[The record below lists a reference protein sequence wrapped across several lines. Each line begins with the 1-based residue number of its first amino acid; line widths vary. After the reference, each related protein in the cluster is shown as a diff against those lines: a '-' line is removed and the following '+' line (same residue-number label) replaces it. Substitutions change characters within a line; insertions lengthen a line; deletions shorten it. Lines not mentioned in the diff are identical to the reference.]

1 MLLNSQQC
9 DALRELG
16 NIGAAHA
23 ATTLSTMLMTNIEMD
38 VPDIKV
44 IDISEVHKY
53 VSDELAA
60 LVLFE
65 ITGEVSGGG
74 YVLLHIPKNSV
85 IRLTN
90 AMLGMT
96 ESDRELTE
104 MDESALLEIGN
115 IMVSAFLD
123 ATAGLLN
130 IIMLPSPPSL
140 TIDMPHAAVQCILA
154 SEGFM
159 DINEV
164 VLFRTELRSD
174 QHKIVNNL
182 FLLPNEPM
190 LDEIV
195 SMLENLLTAASEPPG
210 TS

>member
-1 MLLNSQQC
+1 MLNSQQR

-23 ATTLSTMLMTNIEMD
+23 ATTLSTMLMSNIEME
-38 VPDIKV
+38 VPEISV
-44 IDISEVHKY
+44 VDISKIHEHVG
-53 VSDELAA
+53 DELSA
-60 LVLFE
+60 LVIFQ

-96 ESDRELTE
+96 ELERDLTE

-123 ATAGLLN
+123 ATATLLS
-130 IIMLPSPPSL
+130 IIMLPSPPSMI
-140 TIDMPHAAVQCILA
+140 IDMPHAAFQTILA
-154 SEGFM
+154 MQQFS
-159 DINEV
+159 DIDQV
-164 VLFRTELRSD
+164 VIFRTELRSD
-174 QHKIVNNL
+174 QHKISSNL
-182 FLLPNEPM
+182 FLLPNKPM
-190 LDEIV
+190 LDEIL
-195 SMLENLLTAASEPPG
+195 SMLENLMK
-210 TS
+210 

>member
-1 MLLNSQQC
+1 MLNSQQL

-23 ATTLSTMLMTNIEMD
+23 ATTLSTMLMSNIEMEVPEID
-38 VPDIKV
+38 VLDIGKV
-44 IDISEVHKY
+44 HEHVG
-53 VSDELAA
+53 DELSA

-65 ITGEVSGGG
+65 INGEVSGGG
-74 YVLLHIPKNSV
+74 YILLHIPKNSV

-96 ESDRELTE
+96 EQDRDLTE
-104 MDESALLEIGN
+104 MDQSALLEIGN

-123 ATAGLLN
+123 ATATLLN

-140 TIDMPHAAVQCILA
+140 IIDMPHAAFQSILA
-154 SEGFM
+154 MQEFAE
-159 DINEV
+159 INEV
-164 VLFRTELRSD
+164 VLFCTELHSD
-174 QHKIVNNL
+174 QHKITSNL
-182 FLLPNEPM
+182 FLLPNKPM

-195 SMLENLLTAASEPPG
+195 RMLENLMK
-210 TS
+210 

>member
-1 MLLNSQQC
+1 MLLDSRQC

-23 ATTLSTMLMTNIEMD
+23 ATTLSTMLMSNIEME
-38 VPDIKV
+38 VPEIHL
-44 IDISEVHKY
+44 IDISKIHEHVG
-53 VSDELAA
+53 DELAA
-60 LVLFE
+60 LVLFQ
-65 ITGEVSGGG
+65 ITGDISSGG
-74 YVLLHIPKNSV
+74 YVLVHIPKNSV

-96 ESDRELTE
+96 ELNRELTE

-123 ATAGLLN
+123 ATASLLN

-140 TIDMPHAAVQCILA
+140 IIDMPHAAFQTILA
-154 SEGFM
+154 SEDAI

-164 VLFRTELRSD
+164 VLFRTELKSD
-174 QHKIVNNL
+174 QHKITGNI
-182 FLLPNEPM
+182 FLLPTQSMLQDILKM
-190 LDEIV
+190 LD
-195 SMLENLLTAASEPPG
+195 NLINV
-210 TS
+210 

>member
-1 MLLNSQQC
+1 MLNSQQL

-23 ATTLSTMLMTNIEMD
+23 ATTLSTMLMSNIEMEVPEID
-38 VPDIKV
+38 VLDIGKV
-44 IDISEVHKY
+44 HEHVG
-53 VSDELAA
+53 DELSAM
-60 LVLFE
+60 VLFE
-65 ITGEVSGGG
+65 INGEVSGGG

-90 AMLGMT
+90 AMLGMS
-96 ESDRELTE
+96 EPDRDLTE
-104 MDESALLEIGN
+104 MDQSALLEIGN

-123 ATAGLLN
+123 ATATLLN

-140 TIDMPHAAVQCILA
+140 VIDMPHAAFQSILA
-154 SEGFM
+154 MQEFA

-164 VLFRTELRSD
+164 VLFCTELHSD
-174 QHKIVNNL
+174 QHKITSNL
-182 FLLPNEPM
+182 FLLPNKPM

-195 SMLENLLTAASEPPG
+195 RMLENLMK
-210 TS
+210 

>member
-1 MLLNSQQC
+1 MMLNSTQC

-23 ATTLSTMLMTNIEMD
+23 ATTLSTMLMSNIGME
-38 VPDIKV
+38 VPEIHL
-44 IDISEVHKY
+44 IDISKIHEHVG
-53 VSDELAA
+53 DEIAA
-60 LVLFE
+60 LVLFQ

-96 ESDRELTE
+96 EMDRELTE

-123 ATAGLLN
+123 ATASLLDV
-130 IIMLPSPPSL
+130 IMLPSPPSL
-140 TIDMPHAAVQCILA
+140 IIDMPHAAFQSILA
-154 SEGFM
+154 AQDST

-164 VLFRTELRSD
+164 VLFKTELKSD
-174 QHKIVNNL
+174 QHKITSNI
-182 FLLPNEPM
+182 FLLPNQPM
-190 LDEIV
+190 LNEILR
-195 SMLENLLTAASEPPG
+195 MLDKLIGA
-210 TS
+210 

>member
-1 MLLNSQQC
+1 MTEITPVQA

-23 ATTLSTMLMTNIEMD
+23 ATTLSTMLNSHIEME
-38 VPDIKV
+38 VPEIHI
-44 IDISEVHKY
+44 IDIGKIHDY
-53 VSDELAA
+53 VGDDLAA
-60 LVLFE
+60 LVLFQ
-65 ITGEVSGGG
+65 IQGEVSGGG
-74 YVLLHIPKNSV
+74 YLLLYVPKTSV

-96 ESDRELTE
+96 DLDRDLTE
-104 MDESALLEIGN
+104 MDESAILEIGN

-123 ATAGLLN
+123 GTAGLLD

-140 TIDMPHAAVQCILA
+140 VIDMPHAAIESVLA
-154 SEGFM
+154 SQEYA

-164 VLFRTELRSD
+164 VIFRTELKSD
-174 QHKIVNNL
+174 EHHITSAL

-195 SMLENLLTAASEPPG
+195 SMLEKLMMPG
-210 TS
+210 S

>member
-1 MLLNSQQC
+1 MLTNQQC

-38 VPDIKV
+38 VPEIYL
-44 IDISEVHKY
+44 IDISKVHEY
-53 VSDELAA
+53 VGDEIAA

-96 ESDRELTE
+96 EIDRDLTE

-140 TIDMPHAAVQCILA
+140 IIDMPHAAFESILA
-154 SEGFM
+154 TEGFM

-164 VLFRTELRSD
+164 VLFRTELKSD
-174 QHKIVNNL
+174 QHKISSNL
-182 FLLPNEPM
+182 FLLPNQPM
-190 LDEIV
+190 LQDIIR
-195 SMLENLLTAASEPPG
+195 MLEELMKS
-210 TS
+210 S

>member
-74 YVLLHIPKNSV
+74 YVLP
-85 IRLTN
+85 
-90 AMLGMT
+90 MQC
-96 ESDRELTE
+96 
-104 MDESALLEIGN
+104 SA
-115 IMVSAFLD
+115 
-123 ATAGLLN
+123 
-130 IIMLPSPPSL
+130 
-140 TIDMPHAAVQCILA
+140 
-154 SEGFM
+154 
-159 DINEV
+159 
-164 VLFRTELRSD
+164 
-174 QHKIVNNL
+174 
-182 FLLPNEPM
+182 
-190 LDEIV
+190 
-195 SMLENLLTAASEPPG
+195 
-210 TS
+210 

>member
-1 MLLNSQQC
+1 MLTNQQC

-38 VPDIKV
+38 VPEIYL
-44 IDISEVHKY
+44 IDISKVHEY
-53 VSDELAA
+53 VGDEPAA

-65 ITGEVSGGG
+65 INGEVSGGG

-96 ESDRELTE
+96 EMDRDLTE

-140 TIDMPHAAVQCILA
+140 IIDMPHAAFQSILA
-154 SEGFM
+154 TEGFL

-164 VLFRTELRSD
+164 VLFRTELKSD
-174 QHKIVNNL
+174 QHKITSNI
-182 FLLPNEPM
+182 FLLPNRPM
-190 LDEIV
+190 LQDIIR
-195 SMLENLLTAASEPPG
+195 MLEELMKSA
-210 TS
+210 

>member
-1 MLLNSQQC
+1 MLNSQQR

-23 ATTLSTMLMTNIEMD
+23 ATTLSTMLMSNIEME
-38 VPDIKV
+38 VPETSV
-44 IDISEVHKY
+44 VDISKIQKHDG
-53 VSDELAA
+53 DELSA
-60 LVLFE
+60 LVIFQT
-65 ITGEVSGGG
+65 TGEVSGGG

-96 ESDRELTE
+96 ELERDLTE

-123 ATAGLLN
+123 ATATLLS

-140 TIDMPHAAVQCILA
+140 IVDMPHAAFQTILA
-154 SEGFM
+154 MQEFSEI
-159 DINEV
+159 DQV
-164 VLFRTELRSD
+164 VIFRTELRSD
-174 QHKIVNNL
+174 QHKISSNL
-182 FLLPNEPM
+182 FLLPNKPM
-190 LDEIV
+190 LDEIL
-195 SMLENLLTAASEPPG
+195 SMLENLMK
-210 TS
+210 

>member
-1 MLLNSQQC
+1 MLNSQQR

-23 ATTLSTMLMTNIEMD
+23 ATTLSTMLMSNIEME
-38 VPDIKV
+38 VPEISV
-44 IDISEVHKY
+44 VDISKIHEHVG
-53 VSDELAA
+53 DELSA
-60 LVLFE
+60 LVIFQ

-96 ESDRELTE
+96 ELERDLTE

-123 ATAGLLN
+123 ATATLLS

-140 TIDMPHAAVQCILA
+140 IVDMPHAAFQTILA
-154 SEGFM
+154 MQEFSEI
-159 DINEV
+159 DQV
-164 VLFRTELRSD
+164 VIFRTELRSD
-174 QHKIVNNL
+174 QHKISSNL
-182 FLLPNEPM
+182 FLLPNKPM
-190 LDEIV
+190 LDEIL
-195 SMLENLLTAASEPPG
+195 SMLENLMK
-210 TS
+210 